1 MVVQGVSLIEA
12 NFFVGGYR
20 KEYYVFTKLT
30 PRILLEE
37 RQRDINDL
45 KINYCFSIMYIRR
58 FYFKLSQ
65 NSYEIY

>member
-20 KEYYVFTKLT
+20 KEYHVFTKLI
-30 PRILLEE
+30 PGISLEE

-45 KINYCFSIMYIRR
+45 KINYFSIMYIRI

-65 NSYEIY
+65 NS